1 MARKFYKEDNQ
12 QIPAI
17 CFELSQPAGFT
28 EITDPIEIKR
38 LYILE
43 YKKRQADGQKFVIDF
58 TADLYIDILNG
69 VYTEQEAFALETH
82 IGQIYA
88 DLNNGWWLTAQNENQ
103 NLALS
108 GIYTQTMK
116 DEIQTI
122 LDNYVNDN
130 Y

>member
-116 DEIQTI
+116 DDIQTI

>member
-17 CFELSQPAGFT
+17 EFVEVQPVGFS
-28 EITDPIEIKR
+28 EITDAEEIKR
-38 LYILE
+38 LYVLE
-43 YKKRQADGQKFVIDF
+43 YNKRKTDGQQFVIDF
-58 TADLYIDILNG
+58 TADLYIDVLSG
-69 VYTEQEAFALETH
+69 TYTETEVFLLETH
-82 IGQIYA
+82 IGEIYS
-88 DLNNGWWLTAQNENQ
+88 DLNNGWWLTAQNASQ

-116 DEIQTI
+116 DEIQAI

>member
-1 MARKFYKEDNQ
+1 MARKFYKEDGQ

-17 CFELSQPAGFT
+17 CFELTAPTGFT
-28 EITDPIEIKR
+28 EITDPVEIKR
-38 LYILE
+38 LYVIE
-43 YKKRQADGQKFVIDF
+43 YNKRQADGQQFVIDF
-58 TADLYIDILNG
+58 TADLYIDIING
-69 VYTEQEAFALETH
+69 VYTEAEVFALEGH

-103 NLALS
+103 NLSLS

-116 DEIQTI
+116 DDIQSI

>member
-1 MARKFYKEDNQ
+1 MARKFYKEDGES
-12 QIPAI
+12 IPAI
-17 CFELSQPAGFT
+17 AFENAAPTGFT
-28 EITDPIEIKR
+28 EITDPVEIKR
-38 LYILE
+38 LYVIE
-43 YKKRQADGQKFVIDF
+43 YNKRQTDGQQFVIDF

-69 VYTEQEAFALETH
+69 VYTEAEAFALESH
-82 IGQIYA
+82 IGKIYA

-103 NLALS
+103 SLSLS

-116 DEIQTI
+116 DDIQSI

>member
-28 EITDPIEIKR
+28 EITNPIEIKR

-43 YKKRQADGQKFVIDF
+43 YNKRQADGQQFVIDF
-58 TADLYIDILNG
+58 TADLYIDILNA

-103 NLALS
+103 SLPLS

>member
-43 YKKRQADGQKFVIDF
+43 YNKRQADGQQFVIDF
-58 TADLYIDILNG
+58 TADLYIDILNA
-69 VYTEQEAFALETH
+69 VYTEQEVFALESH

-103 NLALS
+103 NLPLS

>member
-17 CFELSQPAGFT
+17 EFVEVQPVGFS
-28 EITDPIEIKR
+28 EITDAEEIKR
-38 LYILE
+38 LYVLE
-43 YKKRQADGQKFVIDF
+43 YNKRKTDGQQFVIDF
-58 TADLYIDILNG
+58 TADLYIDVLSG
-69 VYTEQEAFALETH
+69 TYTETEVFLLETH
-82 IGQIYA
+82 IGEIYS
-88 DLNNGWWLTAQNENQ
+88 DLNNGWWLTAQNASQ
-103 NLALS
+103 SLALS

-116 DEIQTI
+116 DEIQAI